1 MSMIKNVDIKYSVH
15 DAPLEQPT
23 TSGTSK
29 AKQFTV
35 FRNKKTK
42 GSKYDSQ
49 NVWGKKNL
57 YNIET
62 VNFSNKYIQL
72 TMSVP
77 KHWLLGGW
85 YLRGLIVHLQIY
97 RLSDK

>member
-42 GSKYDSQ
+42 GPNQD
-49 NVWGKKNL
+49 NWNLLRWHMPEGGK
-57 YNIET
+57 
-62 VNFSNKYIQL
+62 
-72 TMSVP
+72 
-77 KHWLLGGW
+77 H
-85 YLRGLIVHLQIY
+85 
-97 RLSDK
+97 